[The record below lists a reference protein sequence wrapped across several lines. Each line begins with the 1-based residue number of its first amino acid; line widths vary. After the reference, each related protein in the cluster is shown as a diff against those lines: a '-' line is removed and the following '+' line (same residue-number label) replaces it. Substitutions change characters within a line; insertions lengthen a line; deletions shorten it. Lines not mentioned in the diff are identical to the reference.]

1 MGEKYEAVHV
11 HCIDERG
18 VIEEY
23 RQRGFILKERTAPTI
38 IAQMGFVKLIFVASE
53 RVEAEQ
59 SASAYL
65 G

>member
-1 MGEKYEAVHV
+1 MNDQYEAVHV

-23 RQRGFILKERTAPTI
+23 REKGFVLKERTTPTI
-38 IAQMGFVKLIFVASE
+38 IAQMGFVKLIFVPAEKSE
-53 RVEAEQ
+53 TAKMKGV
-59 SASAYL
+59 YL